1 MKREH
6 LYTTRWIAALALVL
20 AAMVLVWALLELR
33 STRLELTE
41 ALEEQAQTVM
51 ALARRGLD
59 NAALSWEFV
68 ESGLEERLLDN
79 ARLLERLDRE
89 GRLTP
94 ATLEQIARENDLHRI
109 NLFDREGRR
118 LLSSHSFVG
127 EPPVQAPRRLLQ
139 PVLGDSSDELVLGF
153 RQRFFGAGQFFAVAR
168 HRRGGGAIVVHADA
182 EALLAFRR
190 DVGAGSFIKLIAD
203 NETIRYAVV
212 QDSGG
217 VLLASDGVTEMS
229 APAADPFLG
238 RVLSADPPQMRFT
251 RYRDEEILEIA
262 APVHLGENDATL
274 LRIGL
279 SAASLHRA
287 ERTALWRIGISTLLL
302 LLTGFLTTG
311 ALLRELRLHR
321 RAEEQRERQEQIDAM
336 GHLASGVAHEIRNPL
351 NAVSIIAQRLDR
363 EFEPSQESEEYHQL
377 TGTLAAESRRINDIV
392 SQFLRFARPAPL
404 NRQPVR
410 LDALVAHVAA
420 LLQGEAA
427 DSGVTLISQCREVK
441 EVMADGDQLTQAL
454 INLARNSLAACAK
467 GGRIELTCTPHGD
480 RILLSVTDDGAGIDP
495 ENLGKIFNLYFT
507 TREGGSGL
515 GLSIVQQIISQHDG
529 TIEVESAPGRGTRFT
544 ITLPA
549 R

>member
-1 MKREH
+1 MIKFSAQM
-6 LYTTRWIAALALVL
+6 RWVAFLALAL

-33 STRLELTE
+33 STRRELTA
-41 ALEEQAQTVM
+41 ALEEQAQMMMT
-51 ALARRGLD
+51 LARRGLD
-59 NAALSWEFV
+59 NAALSWRVV
-68 ESGLEERLLDN
+68 EAGLEERLLDN

-94 ATLEQIARENDLHRI
+94 AILEQIARENDLHRI

-118 LLSSHSFVG
+118 LLSSHTFAG

-139 PVLGDSSDELVLGF
+139 PVLADSSGELVLGF

-190 DVGAGSFIKLIAD
+190 EIGAGSFIKLIAD

-217 VLLASDGVTEMS
+217 VLLASEGVTGMN

-238 RVLSADPPQMRFT
+238 RALSADSPQMRFT
-251 RYRDEEILEIA
+251 RYQDEEILEIA
-262 APVHLGENDATL
+262 APVHLNENAESL

-279 SAASLHRA
+279 SAASLHQA

-302 LLTGFLTTG
+302 LLTGFLSVG
-311 ALLRELRLHR
+311 ALMRELRLRR
-321 RAEEQRERQEQIDAM
+321 RAEEQRERQEQIAAM
-336 GHLASGVAHEIRNPL
+336 AHLASGVAHEIRNPL
-351 NAVSIIAQRLDR
+351 NAVSIIALRLDR
-363 EFEPSQESEEYHQL
+363 EFEPARESEEYHQL

-392 SQFLRFARPAPL
+392 SQFLQFARPAPL
-404 NRQPVR
+404 NRRPLR

-420 LLQGEAA
+420 LLQGEA
-427 DSGVTLISQCREVK
+427 SGFGVTLTSQCREVR
-441 EVMADGDQLTQAL
+441 EVMADGDKLTQAL
-454 INLARNSLAACAK
+454 INLVRNSLAACST
-467 GGRIELTCTPHGD
+467 GGRIELTCAPRGD
-480 RILLSVTDDGAGIDP
+480 RILLSVTDDGAGIDA

-515 GLSIVQQIISQHDG
+515 GLSIVQQIISQHEG
-529 TIEVESAPGRGTRFT
+529 SIEVESAPGRGTRFT
-544 ITLPA
+544 ITLPV

>member
-1 MKREH
+1 MIKEH
-6 LYTTRWIAALALVL
+6 NYTTRWIAALALAL

-33 STRLELTE
+33 STRRELTA

-59 NAALSWEFV
+59 NAALSWEVV
-68 ESGLEERLLDN
+68 EAGLEERLLDN

-94 ATLEQIARENDLHRI
+94 ASLEQIARENDLHRI

-118 LLSSHSFVG
+118 LLSSHTFAG
-127 EPPVQAPRRLLQ
+127 ESPVVAPRRLLQ

-153 RQRFFGAGQFFAVAR
+153 RQRFFGAGQFFAVAV
-168 HRRGGGAIVVHADA
+168 HRQGGGAIVVHADA

-190 DVGAGSFIKLIAD
+190 EIGAGSFIKLIAD
-203 NETIRYAVV
+203 NEIIRYAVV

-217 VLLASDGVTEMS
+217 VLLASAGVTGMS
-229 APAADPFLG
+229 ALAADSFLV
-238 RVLSADPPQMRFT
+238 RAVESASSPTRFIL
-251 RYRDEEILEIA
+251 YQDEELFEVA
-262 APVHLGENDATL
+262 APANLGESGEAL

-279 SAASLHRA
+279 STASLHQA

-302 LLTGFLTTG
+302 LLTGVLTAG
-311 ALLRELRLHR
+311 ALIRELRLR
-321 RAEEQRERQEQIDAM
+321 RRTEEQRERQEQIAAM

-363 EFEPSQESEEYHQL
+363 EFEPCRESEEYHKL

-392 SQFLRFARPAPL
+392 SQFLQFARPAPL
-404 NRQPVR
+404 HRQPLR
-410 LDALVAHVAA
+410 LDALVARVAA

-427 DSGVTLISQCREVK
+427 NSGVTLTSQCREVK
-441 EVMADGDQLTQAL
+441 EVMADSDKLTQAL
-454 INLARNSLAACAK
+454 INLVRNSLAACAT
-467 GGRIELTCTPHGD
+467 GGHIELTCTPHGD
-480 RILLSVTDDGAGIDP
+480 RILLSVGDDGAGIEP

-507 TREGGSGL
+507 TREEGSGL
-515 GLSIVQQIISQHDG
+515 GLSIVQQIISQHEG
-529 TIEVESAPGRGTRFT
+529 SIEVKSAPGRGTRFT

-549 R
+549 S